1 MCGPFLVVAS
11 GYYLLAVVCEL
22 LIVVASLVEEHR
34 LWDVQAQQ
42 LRHIGLVAL
51 WHEES
56 WPPNQGSNRC
66 PLHCKEDS

>member
-1 MCGPFLVVAS
+1 MCGPFLVVPS

-51 WHEES
+51 WHVKS
-56 WPPNQGSNRC
+56 SQTR
-66 PLHCKEDS
+66 D

>member
-34 LWDVQAQQ
+34 IWDVQAQQ
-42 LRHIGLVAL
+42 LWHIGLVAL
-51 WHEES
+51 WHVKS
-56 WPPNQGSNRC
+56 SQTR
-66 PLHCKEDS
+66 D